1 MIREFSFFGEWSLW
15 KNVKYICICCDS
27 LGTHIQNS
35 HLHTQSNSSYKW
47 IWYQHIHPLRR
58 SSLPLPLCFAHTHI
72 RRIRAFIL
80 LLGIWLFRGAVS
92 TSLPWSATSSSSD
105 LSTHA
110 AGLWAQQNQ
119 PKEQST
125 TINNGILRELCNTRR
140 IRSQGDDFLM
150 ENNARCL
157 VFVFWLIYIETAEE
171 TAGKLKFTL
180 RWTIKDTLVNLHLE
194 SIRRNDQ
201 YSFWIHFL

>member
-1 MIREFSFFGEWSLW
+1 MNDQKFHL

-27 LGTHIQNS
+27 LGTHTYTTHTYTHNLTQVTNEYDTSTFTHSDAFPS
-35 HLHTQSNSSYKW
+35 HFNWVSHT
-47 IWYQHIHPLRR
+47 
-58 SSLPLPLCFAHTHI
+58 HTHI
-72 RRIRAFIL
+72 RSIRAFIL
-80 LLGIWLFRGAVS
+80 PLGIWLFRGAVS
-92 TSLPWSATSSSSD
+92 TSLPSSATSSSSD

-157 VFVFWLIYIETAEE
+157 VFGFWLICIETAEHS
-171 TAGKLKFTL
+171 
-180 RWTIKDTLVNLHLE
+180 W
-194 SIRRNDQ
+194 
-201 YSFWIHFL
+201 